1 MGAAFVGSRRGYCG
15 FRQLWGAWM
24 MLLPSRDE
32 IFYPLPES
40 GFAMLD
46 LAISSGEL
54 RSCEQIPPKTFGAA
68 AFLAILTTQRKGKY
82 LDEIEKRRA
91 NPMAGSP

>member
-1 MGAAFVGSRRGYCG
+1 
-15 FRQLWGAWM
+15 
-24 MLLPSRDE
+24 
-32 IFYPLPES
+32 
-40 GFAMLD
+40 MLD

>member
-1 MGAAFVGSRRGYCG
+1 
-15 FRQLWGAWM
+15 

-82 LDEIEKRRA
+82 LDEIEKAAALTLWLARLDALRA
-91 NPMAGSP
+91 YNVAILPTTRPA

>member
-1 MGAAFVGSRRGYCG
+1 
-15 FRQLWGAWM
+15 
-24 MLLPSRDE
+24 
-32 IFYPLPES
+32 
-40 GFAMLD
+40 MLD

-82 LDEIEKRRA
+82 LDEIEKAAALTLWLARLDALRA
-91 NPMAGSP
+91 DNVTILPTTRPA